1 MKDGENHYVLGYGI
15 SQAIP
20 HPVTG
25 IPAFY
30 PAKFY
35 LSTTPNKNSP
45 GQATVNFCIINGD
58 YHDENLVDPT
68 KNLNAGILSE
78 PLVDLTRGKNAKNK
92 DGILGMS
99 NNIFFKHWIV
109 PTIFD
114 GLGGTSPG
122 SALKMPLAS
131 QSSRNTGGKGS
142 RYATQYSDWVSEWVG
157 DDSQRLKNSGEGD
170 VPLFPHLLIFS

>member
-114 GLGGTSPG
+114 GLGG
-122 SALKMPLAS
+122 
-131 QSSRNTGGKGS
+131 
-142 RYATQYSDWVSEWVG
+142 
-157 DDSQRLKNSGEGD
+157 
-170 VPLFPHLLIFS
+170 